1 MLYYETLGP
10 DTLRL
15 LENLQSLPFLEQARL
30 VGGTALALQI
40 GHRKSVDLDFFGS
53 ISASAEEMKEALSA
67 NHTIS
72 SIKEA
77 QNINMFLVDSVKV
90 DFVNY
95 RYNWIDDVVIE
106 GYLRLASIM
115 DIAAMKIYAIIGRG
129 TKKDFIDM
137 FFLLQRFSLEDILD
151 FYVKKYP
158 DGSLFMALKSLS
170 YFDDAEGDPMPKM
183 LEQVS
188 WEQVK
193 DAIGEAIRKLP

>member
-30 VGGTALALQI
+30 VGDTALALQI

-129 TKKDFIDM
+129 TKKDFIDL

-170 YFDDAEGDPMPKM
+170 YFDDAEGDPMPIM
-183 LEQVS
+183 LEPVS

-193 DAIGEAIRKLP
+193 EAIGEEIRRL

>member
-15 LENLQSLPFLEQARL
+15 LENLQSLSFLEQARL

-129 TKKDFIDM
+129 TKKDFIDL

-170 YFDDAEGDPMPKM
+170 YFDDAEGDPMPIM
-183 LEQVS
+183 LEPVS

-193 DAIGEAIRKLP
+193 EAIGEEIRRL

>member
-106 GYLRLASIM
+106 GYLRLASII

-129 TKKDFIDM
+129 TKKDFIDL

-170 YFDDAEGDPMPKM
+170 YFDDAEGDPMPIM
-183 LEQVS
+183 LEPVS

-193 DAIGEAIRKLP
+193 EAIGEEIRRI

>member
-1 MLYYETLGP
+1 MLYYETIGP

-67 NHTIS
+67 DHTIS

-129 TKKDFIDM
+129 TKKDFIDL

-170 YFDDAEGDPMPKM
+170 YFDDAEGDPMPIM
-183 LEQVS
+183 LEPVS

-193 DAIGEAIRKLP
+193 EAIGEEIRRL

>member
-1 MLYYETLGP
+1 MFYYETLGP

-129 TKKDFIDM
+129 TKKDFIDL

-151 FYVKKYP
+151 YYVKKYP

-170 YFDDAEGDPMPKM
+170 YFDDAEGDPMPIM
-183 LEQVS
+183 LEPVS

-193 DAIGEAIRKLP
+193 EAIGEEIRRI

>member
-1 MLYYETLGP
+1 MLYYEKLGT

-40 GHRKSVDLDFFGS
+40 GHRKSVDLNFFGS

-129 TKKDFIDM
+129 TKKDFIDL

-170 YFDDAEGDPMPKM
+170 YFDDAEGDPMPIM
-183 LEQVS
+183 LEPVS

-193 DAIGEAIRKLP
+193 EAIGEEIRRL

>member
-30 VGGTALALQI
+30 VGGTALA
-40 GHRKSVDLDFFGS
+40 
-53 ISASAEEMKEALSA
+53 
-67 NHTIS
+67 
-72 SIKEA
+72 SIK
-77 QNINMFLVDSVKV
+77 
-90 DFVNY
+90 
-95 RYNWIDDVVIE
+95 
-106 GYLRLASIM
+106 

>member
-1 MLYYETLGP
+1 MLYYETIGP

-129 TKKDFIDM
+129 TKKDFIDL

-170 YFDDAEGDPMPKM
+170 YFDDAEGDPMPIM
-183 LEQVS
+183 LEPVS

-193 DAIGEAIRKLP
+193 EAIGEEIRRL

>member
-129 TKKDFIDM
+129 TKKDFIDL

-170 YFDDAEGDPMPKM
+170 YFDDAEGDPMPIM
-183 LEQVS
+183 LEPVS

-193 DAIGEAIRKLP
+193 EAIGEEIRRF

>member
-1 MLYYETLGP
+1 MLYYETLSP

-129 TKKDFIDM
+129 TKKDFIDL

-170 YFDDAEGDPMPKM
+170 YFDDAEGDPMPIM
-183 LEQVS
+183 LEPVS

-193 DAIGEAIRKLP
+193 EAIGEEIRRL

>member
-129 TKKDFIDM
+129 TKKDFIDL

-170 YFDDAEGDPMPKM
+170 YFDDAEGDPMPIM
-183 LEQVS
+183 LEPVS

-193 DAIGEAIRKLP
+193 EAIGEEIRRL